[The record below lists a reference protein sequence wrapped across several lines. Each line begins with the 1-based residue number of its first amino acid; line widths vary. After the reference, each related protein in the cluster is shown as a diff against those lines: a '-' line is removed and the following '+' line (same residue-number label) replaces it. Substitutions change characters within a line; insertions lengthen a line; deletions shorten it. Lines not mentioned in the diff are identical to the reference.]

1 VYHRLNKSRLAP
13 ALWFTSLVT
22 LVIIVGLPMIAI
34 ILFAVFPKINEL
46 SLTAPFSLLIP
57 NLTDPRLSGAIA
69 NSLML
74 SASVTAVAAL
84 TALPLSLLRARM
96 SKRQGQ
102 FWDVCFLIPFL
113 IPPYIGSLAW
123 MQLLQRNGF
132 IEQLFGFHAGAMLY
146 SFTGITL
153 VMALN
158 LFPLIYFSAS
168 RSLMVIGSRYGD
180 IARVCGANPLSTF
193 FRIDLPLVLPALVS
207 SGLIVFILTIEE
219 FGTPE
224 ILGRRFGFEVMVTA
238 VHDKFTNWPVDLAG
252 ASVLCCVLILLAFLA
267 YRGQQMI
274 VAVYQTQVDANGF
287 ATAEPSTSVL
297 LRLLTVGVFALVAI
311 IAVALPLASVTAS
324 AFMDTMSGGLD
335 RDNFSLRNMQTV
347 FAPGSDAI
355 NAILTSLSLA
365 IAAALLTALIG
376 FLVAF
381 TLVRLPSRGT
391 AMLDFLSI
399 LPNSIP
405 GMAVAV
411 GLILTWNLPF
421 WPVTPY
427 NTLLILLLAYLCLM
441 LPYPIRMLT
450 TALRQLPT
458 SLDHAAY
465 VAGANEITVVRR
477 ILAPLLAPV
486 AFAAGFIVFA
496 ISTRE
501 LVTSLMLSPPG
512 VETVATFVFRQ
523 FDQGSMNVG
532 MAMSLLTILLSAV
545 VIGAGQRLAG
555 RTFR

>member
-1 VYHRLNKSRLAP
+1 MHHRLNKSRLAP

-22 LVIIVGLPMIAI
+22 LVIIVGLPLIAI
-34 ILFAVFPKINEL
+34 LLFAIFPKINEL

-57 NLTDPRLSGAIA
+57 NLTDSRLSGAIA

-74 SASVTAVAAL
+74 SASVTAVAIL
-84 TALPLSLLRARM
+84 IALPLSFLRARM
-96 SKRQGQ
+96 SKLQGQ

-113 IPPYIGSLAW
+113 IPPYIGALAW
-123 MQLLQRNGF
+123 MQLLQHNGF
-132 IEQLFGFHAGAMLY
+132 IDQLFGFHAGPMLY
-146 SFTGITL
+146 SFIGITL

-168 RSLMVIGSRYGD
+168 RSLLLIGSRYTD
-180 IARVCGANPLSTF
+180 IACVCGASPLNTF

-252 ASVLCCVLILLAFLA
+252 ASVLCTVLILLAFLA

-274 VAVYQTQVDANGF
+274 VAVYQTQVDANGL
-287 ATAEPSTSVL
+287 ATAKPNTSVL
-297 LRLLTVGVFALVAI
+297 LRMLTVGVFALVTF
-311 IAVALPLASVTAS
+311 IAVALPLASVSAS
-324 AFMDTMSGGLD
+324 AFMDTMSGGLYG
-335 RDNFSLRNMQTV
+335 DNFSLRNMQTV
-347 FAPGSDAI
+347 FSPGSDAI

-365 IAAALLTALIG
+365 VAAALLTALIG

-411 GLILTWNLPF
+411 GLILTWNLPI

-427 NTLLILLLAYLCLM
+427 NTPLILLLAYLCLM

-450 TALRQLPT
+450 TALRLLPT

-465 VAGANEITVVRR
+465 VAGANEITVIRR

-486 AFAAGFIVFA
+486 ALAAGFIVFA

-555 RTFR
+555 RTVR